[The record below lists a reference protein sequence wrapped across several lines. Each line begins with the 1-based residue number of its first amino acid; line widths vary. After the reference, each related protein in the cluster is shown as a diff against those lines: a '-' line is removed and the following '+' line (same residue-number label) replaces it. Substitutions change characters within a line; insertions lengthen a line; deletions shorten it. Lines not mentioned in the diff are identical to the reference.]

1 MEHLS
6 WIFATSIT
14 ALSIDLN
21 FDSADPETAS
31 EQFSAV
37 YHHFRLP
44 QLSGHWSVFLVVN
57 ASKNSMIRIITA
69 EIMEHQSCHEADFT

>member
-21 FDSADPETAS
+21 LGSADPETAS
-31 EQFSAV
+31 ERFSAV

-44 QLSGHWSVFLVVN
+44 QLFGHWFVFLVVN
-57 ASKNSMIRIITA
+57 ASKNSMIGIITA
-69 EIMEHQSCHEADFT
+69 EIMEHQSCHEVDFT